1 MTEINY
7 HPNDKI
13 LSTIEVFK
21 NLGIVIAAIGFFVFL
36 FYMIYIEDGNIFPFI
51 FCGIPLSLII
61 IAFIWQTLM
70 HILGFG
76 KMVKNGN
83 EIVLRT
89 SRSGISKTSRF
100 SSIGR
105 IFTFPIAKGIMNDV
119 DKDGD
124 SKLSFEEWMEDLY
137 PDVTSKSEFKELR
150 DEFDRFDVDG
160 DGYITL
166 KELQDSLL
174 KGENWAEE
182 KPKVEEKSDDWWSEE
197 DN

>member
-1 MTEINY
+1 MSEINY

-100 SSIGR
+100 PSIGR
-105 IFTFPIAKGIMNDV
+105 KFTFPISKGIMNDV

-124 SKLSFEEWMEDLY
+124 GKLSFEEWMEDLY

-182 KPKVEEKSDDWWSEE
+182 KPEVEEKSDNWWSEE
-197 DN
+197 DS

>member
-1 MTEINY
+1 MSEINFR
-7 HPNDKI
+7 PNDKI
-13 LSTIEVFK
+13 MSTSEIFK
-21 NLGIVIAAIGFFVFL
+21 NLGIVIAVIGFFDFL

-51 FCGIPLSLII
+51 FCGIPLSLMI

-70 HILGFG
+70 HMLGFG

-89 SRSGISKTSRF
+89 SRSGTSKPSRF
-100 SSIGR
+100 SSIER

-124 SKLSFEEWMEDLY
+124 GKLSFEEWMEDLY

-182 KPKVEEKSDDWWSEE
+182 KPKVEEKSENWWSEE

>member
-1 MTEINY
+1 
-7 HPNDKI
+7 
-13 LSTIEVFK
+13 
-21 NLGIVIAAIGFFVFL
+21 
-36 FYMIYIEDGNIFPFI
+36 MIYIEDGNIFPFI
-51 FCGIPLSLII
+51 FCGIPLSLMI

-70 HILGFG
+70 HMLGFG

-89 SRSGISKTSRF
+89 SRSGISKPSRF

-124 SKLSFEEWMEDLY
+124 GKLSFEEWMEDLY

-182 KPKVEEKSDDWWSEE
+182 KPKVEEKSDNWWSEE
-197 DN
+197 DS

>member
-1 MTEINY
+1 MSEINFR
-7 HPNDKI
+7 PNDKI
-13 LSTIEVFK
+13 LSTSEIFK
-21 NLGIVIAAIGFFVFL
+21 NLGIVIVGIGFFDFL

-70 HILGFG
+70 HMLGFG

-89 SRSGISKTSRF
+89 SRSGTSKPSRF

-105 IFTFPIAKGIMNDV
+105 IFTFPIAKGIMSDV

-124 SKLSFEEWMEDLY
+124 GKVSFEEWMEDLY

-182 KPKVEEKSDDWWSEE
+182 KPEVEDKPDDWWSDE

>member
-1 MTEINY
+1 M
-7 HPNDKI
+7 
-13 LSTIEVFK
+13 S
-21 NLGIVIAAIGFFVFL
+21 
-36 FYMIYIEDGNIFPFI
+36 
-51 FCGIPLSLII
+51 
-61 IAFIWQTLM
+61 
-70 HILGFG
+70 
-76 KMVKNGN
+76 
-83 EIVLRT
+83 
-89 SRSGISKTSRF
+89 
-100 SSIGR
+100 
-105 IFTFPIAKGIMNDV
+105 DV

-124 SKLSFEEWMEDLY
+124 GKVSFEEWMEDLY

-182 KPKVEEKSDDWWSEE
+182 KLEVEDKPDDWWSDE

>member
-1 MTEINY
+1 MFANTPCLY
-7 HPNDKI
+7 GD
-13 LSTIEVFK
+13 V
-21 NLGIVIAAIGFFVFL
+21 FVFL

-100 SSIGR
+100 PSIGR
-105 IFTFPIAKGIMNDV
+105 KFTFPISKGIMNDV

-124 SKLSFEEWMEDLY
+124 GKLSFEEWMEDLY

-182 KPKVEEKSDDWWSEE
+182 KPEVEDKPDDWWSDE

>member
-1 MTEINY
+1 MSEINY

-100 SSIGR
+100 PSIGR
-105 IFTFPIAKGIMNDV
+105 KFTFPISKGIMNDV

-124 SKLSFEEWMEDLY
+124 GKLSFEEWMEDLY

>member
-1 MTEINY
+1 MTEINFR
-7 HPNDKI
+7 PNDKI
-13 LSTIEVFK
+13 LSTSELFK
-21 NLGIVIAAIGFFVFL
+21 NLSIVIVGIGFFDFL

-174 KGENWAEE
+174 KGENWEEE
-182 KPKVEEKSDDWWSEE
+182 KPKVEEKSDNWWSEE

>member
-1 MTEINY
+1 MTEINFR
-7 HPNDKI
+7 PNDKI
-13 LSTIEVFK
+13 LSTSELFK
-21 NLGIVIAAIGFFVFL
+21 NLSIVIVGIGFFDFL

-100 SSIGR
+100 PSIGR
-105 IFTFPIAKGIMNDV
+105 KFTFPISKGIMNDV

-124 SKLSFEEWMEDLY
+124 GELSFEEWMEDLY

-182 KPKVEEKSDDWWSEE
+182 KPKVEEKSDNWWSEE

>member
-1 MTEINY
+1 MSEINY

-100 SSIGR
+100 PSIGR
-105 IFTFPIAKGIMNDV
+105 KFTFPIAKGIMSDA

-124 SKLSFEEWMEDLY
+124 GKVSFEEWMEDLY

-182 KPKVEEKSDDWWSEE
+182 KPKVEEKSDNWWSEE

>member
-1 MTEINY
+1 MSEINY

-100 SSIGR
+100 PSIGR
-105 IFTFPIAKGIMNDV
+105 KFTFPISKGIMNDV

-124 SKLSFEEWMEDLY
+124 GKLSFEEWMEDLY

-182 KPKVEEKSDDWWSEE
+182 KPKVEEKSDNWWSEE